1 MAFDALLAHGMILN
15 LRINQISPAGVDWLL
30 RYLSEVETRNLESAI
45 AFFDDDAIVQ
55 INDGMPLQS
64 AIAFRGL
71 FQRYFANFSQVEHE
85 VLNAY
90 GVDQHF
96 VAEMLCHYT
105 PAASGKRITMPATAI
120 YERNHDGRIA
130 SMRIYIGFLG
140 MFEAFNAAAAT
151 PAAAGPPTEF
161 VRAND

>member
-1 MAFDALLAHGMILN
+1 MILN
-15 LRINQISPAGVDWLL
+15 LRINQISPASVDWLS
-30 RYLSEVETRNLESAI
+30 RYLSEVETRNLESAT
-45 AFFDDDAIVQ
+45 AFFGDDAIVQ

-64 AIAFRGL
+64 AIALRGL
-71 FQRYFANFSQVEHE
+71 FQRYFANFSHVEHE

-90 GVDQHF
+90 GADQHF

-105 PAASGKRITMPATAI
+105 PAASGKRISMPATAI
-120 YERNHDGRIA
+120 YERNPEGLIA

-140 MFEAFNAAAAT
+140 MFEAFDAAAAT
-151 PAAAGPPTEF
+151 LAAGGPPTAF